1 MCYIREQPTERDTSR
16 IELLMNLTA
25 RLCMRSTCYRLDVG
39 IVCMQCALEA
49 ALGAAR
55 IYDMVEVHY
64 PLPTAYPPGAC
75 DICSAPLMESQA
87 AYHCEECIAAIIME
101 MEYQRANQ
109 PIPPPAI
116 VPTWYTERQI
126 RSRQP
131 GPRRTFRLHTAVS
144 SITNHHT

>member
-55 IYDMVEVHY
+55 IYDMVE
-64 PLPTAYPPGAC
+64 
-75 DICSAPLMESQA
+75 A

-131 GPRRTFRLHTAVS
+131 RPRRTLRLHTAVS